1 MKKETKIQKVETKA
15 PAFNIE
21 TLINRAVEQNL
32 SVESLSKL
40 LDMRKTLKDEWAKE
54 QFNNALASL
63 QGEIPTIEKTKSVKT
78 KSGVV
83 AYRYAPIESIINQ
96 VKPTLQ
102 KYGFSYST
110 NMEIIE
116 NGTTKIKAIVKV
128 THKAGHSEV
137 TEMTVPLGNKT
148 DIMSNTQVVAAAQT
162 FAKRYA
168 FCNAFGILTGD
179 EDTDAIQQ
187 KEIKEIENKYIQS
200 INGAKTLDALA
211 KVGAEIKK
219 NIKPD
224 FAESLRNHY
233 ARRKAEIEDS
243 EVDKMNEQ
251 AAEAL
256 K

>member
-1 MKKETKIQKVETKA
+1 MKDTKIQKIETTA

-21 TLINRAVEQNL
+21 TLISQAVAKDI
-32 SVESLSKL
+32 SVESLSRL

-54 QFNNALASL
+54 QFNNALAAL

-78 KSGVV
+78 NSGKV
-83 AYRYAPIESIINQ
+83 AYKYAPIESIINQ
-96 VKPTLQ
+96 VRPTLQ

-116 NGTTKIKAIVKV
+116 NGTTKIKAMVKV
-128 THKAGHSEV
+128 IHKAGHSEI

-168 FCNAFGILTGD
+168 FCNAFGILTG
-179 EDTDAIQQ
+179 EDDNEMTLNQ
-187 KEIKEIENKYIQS
+187 KEIKELENKYIEK
-200 INGAKTLDALA
+200 INGAKTLDELA

-233 ARRKAEIEDS
+233 ARRKSEIETAEDINAKEA
-243 EVDKMNEQ
+243 EV
-251 AAEAL
+251 L